1 MGQERIGFIGLGSQG
16 GPIAH
21 RIVDAGLPLTVWAR
35 RPQILEAYTA
45 KGATAAASVAELG
58 AQCDHVGICVV
69 SDVDVIDVCN
79 QLIPAMRAGS
89 RIAIHSTVL
98 PETCIA
104 LEKQCAAQGI
114 DLIDA
119 PVSGGGNGARAG
131 TLSVMCGGE
140 QRIFDAARPVFETFG
155 KNIVLLG
162 DVGAGQRAKIIN
174 NSLLAANIGLAHAAL
189 SAGVAIGLDRTA
201 LAQVIRNSSGYSF
214 GLEVCAMCP
223 SPRDFQGTDLLIK
236 DVGLLKT
243 MLPQDTGAGA
253 LAAAAD
259 PYLKEAKDSI

>member
-1 MGQERIGFIGLGSQG
+1 MGQEKIGFIGLGSQG

-69 SDVDVIDVCN
+69 SDADVIDVCN